1 MLVMRGEIS
10 PSIPIWGSDC
20 VDLSSFLPLLISSFF
35 LVKAEVGATGAE
47 AFDATYAGLAT
58 YRGGVAWDSR
68 GVVIR

>member
-1 MLVMRGEIS
+1 MGSAMRSAGKAPGPADHDGATVPDRSEE
-10 PSIPIWGSDC
+10 GAHE
-20 VDLSSFLPLLISSFF
+20 
-35 LVKAEVGATGAE
+35 AEVGATGAE